1 MNVLN
6 NILTTAKN
14 AESFSAEFFA
24 TIAVVCCYVVISIVR
39 TKKQNTSKKQFNAF
53 FLYHKLWKFHQQ
65 EALALLRAWFDQ
77 AVAPKGQ
84 YILLHVLDQMSE
96 QELARALRLMSDEE
110 KKLWSTYLS
119 QDKPT
124 NIADKKMI
132 EAKNQMLEDVLNV
145 FGLTD
150 NDGHMALYDALVA
163 QDIDSIARCMAANP
177 NEFAALIQILP
188 STMIQSLSQKMAGK
202 DYASMLETAM
212 ALEHQSTNN
221 QISRMVELLNAKIP
235 AQENQMHQKL
245 VQLYKMAPIEKEAL
259 LLKQIFQTGGEL
271 LLQQALSSRLPFD
284 TILDASREVLTE
296 AFASMSVKERARLMV
311 GLGKDRGETM
321 LRKCFPKSV
330 SGYQRFQM
338 DNGQIEA
345 CQNEIA
351 FAWPKYLRAVDR
363 AWCTMSGQENQ
374 RLRLQKNAMDEFTE
388 FVPSKIHLEL

>member
-1 MNVLN
+1 
-6 NILTTAKN
+6 
-14 AESFSAEFFA
+14 
-24 TIAVVCCYVVISIVR
+24 
-39 TKKQNTSKKQFNAF
+39 
-53 FLYHKLWKFHQQ
+53 
-65 EALALLRAWFDQ
+65 
-77 AVAPKGQ
+77 
-84 YILLHVLDQMSE
+84 
-96 QELARALRLMSDEE
+96 
-110 KKLWSTYLS
+110 
-119 QDKPT
+119 
-124 NIADKKMI
+124 
-132 EAKNQMLEDVLNV
+132 
-145 FGLTD
+145 
-150 NDGHMALYDALVA
+150 
-163 QDIDSIARCMAANP
+163 
-177 NEFAALIQILP
+177 
-188 STMIQSLSQKMAGK
+188 
-202 DYASMLETAM
+202 
-212 ALEHQSTNN
+212 
-221 QISRMVELLNAKIP
+221 
-235 AQENQMHQKL
+235 
-245 VQLYKMAPIEKEAL
+245 MAPIEKEAL

-330 SGYQRFQM
+330 SGYQRFLTLEIERIQM